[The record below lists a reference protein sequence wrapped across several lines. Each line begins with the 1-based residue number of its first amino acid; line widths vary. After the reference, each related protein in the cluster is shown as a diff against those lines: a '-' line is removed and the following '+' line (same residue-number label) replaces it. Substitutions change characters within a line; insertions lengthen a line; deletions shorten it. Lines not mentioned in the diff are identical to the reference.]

1 MNKEEFIKLLA
12 ESLRTVSVHPA
23 LLPEL
28 LGLLKQSGQE
38 KQFLVMLAKRLK
50 FLQSEGTQA
59 TRHEEFE
66 RLEDNMYSMHI
77 ASKQLNIRILY
88 SFLND
93 GSVLLHAFYERAGKR
108 HTDYTGTIALARAR
122 LHELE
127 D

>member
-1 MNKEEFIKLLA
+1 MNKDEFIKLLA
-12 ESLRTVSVHPA
+12 ESFGNILIHPA
-23 LLPEL
+23 LCPEL
-28 LGLLKQSGQE
+28 LKLLKQSGQE
-38 KQFLVMLAKRLK
+38 KQFLSILAKRLK
-50 FLQSEGTQA
+50 FLQSEGIQA
-59 TRHEEFE
+59 TQHEEFE
-66 RLEDNMYSMHI
+66 RLEDNIYSMHI

-122 LHELE
+122 LNELE